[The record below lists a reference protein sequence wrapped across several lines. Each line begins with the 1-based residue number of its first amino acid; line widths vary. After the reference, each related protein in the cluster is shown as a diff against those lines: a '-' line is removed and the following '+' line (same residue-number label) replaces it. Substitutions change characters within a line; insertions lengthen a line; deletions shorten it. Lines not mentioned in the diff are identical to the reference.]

1 MIPLTPL
8 IAVWAV
14 LVPLVDEVPDPEDVK
29 PGWLGFGVFLLL
41 AAAVVLLVLSLRKQL
56 RKVNFDERGD
66 AAPAPEGSGRE
77 TAAGESAP
85 GEPSGAAEG
94 AEAHDQGDGE
104 DGSRSS

>member
-8 IAVWAV
+8 ISVWAV

-56 RKVNFDERGD
+56 GKVNFDERGD
-66 AAPAPEGSGRE
+66 AAPAQEEAGRE
-77 TAAGESAP
+77 SAAGESGDETPAP
-85 GEPSGAAEG
+85 GGEG
-94 AEAHDQGDGE
+94 AEARERGDGE
-104 DGSRSS
+104 DDTRS